1 MSPNEWAENAPQLNR
16 SNGPTR
22 LDRTGLKST
31 GLESTGLES
40 TGRSEAA
47 QGANIYQSITL
58 STIDF

>member
-31 GLESTGLES
+31 WLESTW
-40 TGRSEAA
+40 RNEAA

-58 STIDF
+58 STIVF